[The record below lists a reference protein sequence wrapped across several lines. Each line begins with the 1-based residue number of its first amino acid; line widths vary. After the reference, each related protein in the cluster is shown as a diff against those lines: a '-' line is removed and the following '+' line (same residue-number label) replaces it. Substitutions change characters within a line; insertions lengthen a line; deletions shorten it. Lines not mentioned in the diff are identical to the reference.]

1 MTSTY
6 SRSRLWK
13 IKKYLLSGIVYVF
26 VIGVTIPV
34 ILLYA
39 LLFITSFSVD
49 MEGIIPKGL
58 TLNNWKVIITGEIEV
73 PGAEY
78 TYPNLY
84 LVMGNTFLLAI
95 TVAAAEVFFASLA
108 GYAISRFKFR
118 GRSQLLGLILVLHAF
133 PGVALLIAIFYI
145 LNVLGLYDT
154 LLGVFIIKVA
164 LDLPLGIWIMKGF
177 FDSVPWDLEM
187 SALIDGC
194 NRFQAWWKVLLP
206 SVRNG
211 LMAVLIFGFLSG
223 WSEFIYILTF
233 ISSQRYWT
241 LSMLVYAF
249 TSGEY
254 FYIRPGVT
262 AAIAIMYMIPVII
275 FFLFAQKYLLRIQI
289 AGKGVV

>member
-1 MTSTY
+1 MG
-6 SRSRLWK
+6 RSLRRVMGSALAYAF
-13 IKKYLLSGIVYVF
+13 ILA
-26 VIGVTIPV
+26 VTLPV
-34 ILLYA
+34 ILLYV
-39 LLFITSFSVD
+39 LLFLTSFATD
-49 MEGIIPKGL
+49 MEGFVPKGF
-58 TLNNWKVIITGEIEV
+58 TLKNWEFIVSGNIRV

-78 TYPNLY
+78 QYPNLY

-95 TVAAAEVFFASLA
+95 SVAGAEMFLASLA

-118 GRSQLLGLILVLHAF
+118 GRSLLMGTILVLHAF

-145 LNVLGLYDT
+145 LNALGLYDT
-154 LLGVFIIKVA
+154 LVGVFIIKVA
-164 LDLPLGIWIMKGF
+164 LDLPLAIWIMKGF
-177 FDSVPWDLEM
+177 FDGVPWDLEM

-194 NRFQAWWKVLLP
+194 SRFQAWLRVILP
-206 SVRNG
+206 NVRNG

-233 ISSQRYWT
+233 ISSQKYWT

-254 FYIRPGVT
+254 FYINPGVT
-262 AAIAIMYMIPVII
+262 ATIAIIYMLPVVA

>member
-1 MTSTY
+1 MPSVVENLK
-6 SRSRLWK
+6 RLAGALATHMF
-13 IKKYLLSGIVYVF
+13 IVVVTLPVVLLY
-26 VIGVTIPV
+26 
-34 ILLYA
+34 ILLF
-39 LLFITSFSVD
+39 LTSFSTE
-49 MEGIIPKGL
+49 MEGIIPKGF
-58 TLNNWKVIITGEIEV
+58 TLRNWEFVASGDIRV

-78 TYPNLY
+78 RYPNLY
-84 LVMGNTFLLAI
+84 LVMGNTFIIAVS
-95 TVAAAEVFFASLA
+95 VAGAEMFLASLA

-118 GRSQLLGLILVLHAF
+118 GRSMLMGTILVLHAF

-145 LNVLGLYDT
+145 LNALGLYDT
-154 LLGVFIIKVA
+154 LVGVFIIKVA
-164 LDLPLGIWIMKGF
+164 LDLPLAIWIMKGF
-177 FDSVPWDLEM
+177 FDGVPWDLEM

-194 NRFQAWWKVLLP
+194 NRFQAWFRVVMP
-206 SVRNG
+206 TVRNG

-249 TSGEY
+249 TTGEY
-254 FYIRPGVT
+254 FYINPGVT
-262 AAIAIMYMIPVII
+262 ATIAIIYMLPVVA